1 MTELEHE
8 YPGIERLHYFLAQV
22 GMIAAIIFVVSMFGP
37 GSRVMSIFTL
47 VFMVASVVLDVM
59 RLRNMGVSQWL
70 VFGRFLP
77 FGKTLLWIAM
87 TTAQTGWNE
96 TRQLDRAGK
105 SILITE
111 LVLFALVLF
120 MAFRSGL
127 AFSVLQVF

>member
-1 MTELEHE
+1 MSDEILENE
-8 YPGIERLHYFLAQV
+8 YPGVGRLHYFLGNV
-22 GMIAAIIFVVSMFGP
+22 GLIATTVLVVTVFGP
-37 GSRVMSIFTL
+37 DSRVMKVSGLLLMI
-47 VFMVASVVLDVM
+47 ASVVLDVM

-96 TRQLDRAGK
+96 TRRLDSAGK

-111 LVLFALVLF
+111 LVLFGLMLF
-120 MAFRSGL
+120 LMLREGMRVWVWF
-127 AFSVLQVF
+127 

>member
-1 MTELEHE
+1 MADEVLENE
-8 YPGIERLHYFLAQV
+8 YPGIGRLHYFLGNV
-22 GMIAAIIFVVSMFGP
+22 GLIAATVFVVAVFGP
-37 GSRVMSIFTL
+37 DSTVMKISGLLLMI
-47 VFMVASVVLDVM
+47 ASVVLDVM

-96 TRQLDRAGK
+96 TRRLDSAGK

-111 LVLFALVLF
+111 LVLFGLVLF
-120 MAFRSGL
+120 LML
-127 AFSVLQVF
+127 